1 MAVYNSHGGHN
12 EIVQGTCSLLNEV
25 REDRKVNSAFIKYM
39 RAAGNTV
46 YDCTDDVGNTQNLN
60 LANIV
65 MKCNAHEVKYDISW
79 HLNAFNGTARGVE
92 VHIYDNRM
100 YDVAAQVSAAISKA
114 LGIPNRGVKI
124 SPQLYVLR
132 ETNALAM
139 LIECCFAD
147 NAADVAKWDADKC
160 AKAVAEVLTGKSIT
174 GGSTG
179 SGGASKP
186 STGGSSTS
194 YYKAFNDTSI
204 VDGLKSIG
212 VDSGMP
218 NRKKIAAANGIS
230 NYTGTAA
237 QNNKLLSLA
246 RSGKL
251 KKAGSTSSGGSST
264 SYYKAFTNTS
274 IVDGL
279 KSIGVDSGMPNRKK
293 IAAANGISNYTGTA
307 AQNNKLLSLAKSGKL
322 KKA

>member
-12 EIVQGTCSLLNEV
+12 EIVQGASGILNEV
-25 REDRKVNSAFIKYM
+25 REDRKVNSAFIEYM

-46 YDCTDDVGNTQNLN
+46 YDCTDNVGNTQATN

-79 HLNAFNGTARGVE
+79 HLNSGGGKGVE
-92 VHIYDNRM
+92 VLIYDNRTK
-100 YDVAAQVSAAISKA
+100 DIAAKVAAAISKA
-114 LGIPNRGVKI
+114 LGIPNRGVKLR
-124 SPQLYVLR
+124 PELYVLR
-132 ETNALAM
+132 NTNALAM
-139 LIECCFAD
+139 LIECCFVDSPEDA
-147 NAADVAKWDADKC
+147 AKWNADKC

-186 STGGSSTS
+186 STGASSTS

-279 KSIGVDSGMPNRKK
+279 KSIGVDSGMPHRKK
-293 IAAANGISNYTGTA
+293 IAAANGISGYTGTA

>member
-12 EIVQGTCSLLNEV
+12 EIVQGASGILNEV
-25 REDRKVNSAFIKYM
+25 REDRKVNSAFIEYM

-46 YDCTDDVGNTQNLN
+46 YDCTDNVGNTQATN

-79 HLNAFNGTARGVE
+79 HLNSGGGKGVE
-92 VHIYDNRM
+92 VLIYDNRT
-100 YDVAAQVSAAISKA
+100 YDIAAKVAAAISKA
-114 LGIPNRGVKI
+114 LGIPNRGVKLR
-124 SPQLYVLR
+124 PELYVLR
-132 ETNALAM
+132 NTNALAM
-139 LIECCFAD
+139 LIECCFVDSPEDA
-147 NAADVAKWDADKC
+147 AKWDADKC
-160 AKAVAEVLTGKSIT
+160 AKAVAEVLTGKTIT
-174 GGSTG
+174 GGNTG
-179 SGGASKP
+179 SGSASKP
-186 STGGSSTS
+186 STGGSSGTS
-194 YYKAFNDTSI
+194 YYKAFTSTSI

-218 NRKKIAAANGIS
+218 NRNSGMPNRKKIAAANGIS
-230 NYTGTAA
+230 GYTGTAA

-251 KKAGSTSSGGSST
+251 KKAGSVSSGGSST

-293 IAAANGISNYTGTA
+293 IAA
-307 AQNNKLLSLAKSGKL
+307 
-322 KKA
+322 